1 MKPYIIGAAGLP
13 KSITQHMLSAVLL
26 HAVKPD
32 IPIEANGH
40 FSPTGR
46 ALWVKWRTSS
56 PDSAA

>member
-40 FSPTGR
+40 FFPHRQGLVGKMAHVIS
-46 ALWVKWRTSS
+46 
-56 PDSAA
+56 

>member
-1 MKPYIIGAAGLP
+1 MKPYIIGTAGLP

-40 FSPTGR
+40 FFPHRQGLVGKMAHVIS
-46 ALWVKWRTSS
+46 
-56 PDSAA
+56 